1 MESRQFGGGR
11 PRGGRG
17 KSNFGSRDYRM
28 EGRRDQNNSRG
39 GGGGGRYGNS
49 GSNSGGKY
57 KYLWCCREKRN
68 PYFKSLVCTGMDI
81 KQYIYY
87 YID

>member
-1 MESRQFGGGR
+1 MLSFYINFRILHIIILPLTGWLEALAMESRSFGSTR

-28 EGRRDQNNSRG
+28 EGRRDGGNSR

-49 GSNSGGKY
+49 GGNSGGK
-57 KYLWCCREKRN
+57 
-68 PYFKSLVCTGMDI
+68 D
-81 KQYIYY
+81 
-87 YID
+87 

>member
-1 MESRQFGGGR
+1 MESRSFGSGR

-28 EGRRDQNNSRG
+28 EGRREQNNSRGG

-49 GSNSGGKY
+49 GGSGGKY
-57 KYLWCCREKRN
+57 ITRFTKSSKVYKGFNRN
-68 PYFKSLVCTGMDI
+68 ED
-81 KQYIYY
+81 
-87 YID
+87 

>member
-1 MESRQFGGGR
+1 MESRSFGGGR

-28 EGRRDQNNSRG
+28 EGRREQNNTRGG

-49 GSNSGGKY
+49 GGSGGK
-57 KYLWCCREKRN
+57 KTV
-68 PYFKSLVCTGMDI
+68 FKNLKFLFKTTLMIHEFAVI
-81 KQYIYY
+81 EF
-87 YID
+87 

>member
-1 MESRQFGGGR
+1 MESRHFGGGR

-28 EGRRDQNNSRG
+28 EGRREQNNSRGG

-49 GSNSGGKY
+49 GGSGGKHVY
-57 KYLWCCREKRN
+57 
-68 PYFKSLVCTGMDI
+68 PFKSNYLSYG
-81 KQYIYY
+81 
-87 YID
+87 

>member
-1 MESRQFGGGR
+1 MESRSFGGGR

-39 GGGGGRYGNS
+39 GGGGRYGNS
-49 GSNSGGKY
+49 GSNSGGKF
-57 KYLWCCREKRN
+57 N
-68 PYFKSLVCTGMDI
+68 
-81 KQYIYY
+81 YISELY
-87 YID
+87 

>member
-1 MESRQFGGGR
+1 MESRHFGGGR

-28 EGRRDQNNSRG
+28 EGRREQNSSRG

-49 GSNSGGKY
+49 GGGGKHVY
-57 KYLWCCREKRN
+57 PCLNNIRQL
-68 PYFKSLVCTGMDI
+68 FIVLSVI
-81 KQYIYY
+81 FIYVVIY
-87 YID
+87 NL

>member
-1 MESRQFGGGR
+1 MESRSFGGGR

-39 GGGGGRYGNS
+39 GGGGRYGNS
-49 GSNSGGKY
+49 GSNSGG
-57 KYLWCCREKRN
+57 
-68 PYFKSLVCTGMDI
+68 MI
-81 KQYIYY
+81 IYSSKL
-87 YID
+87 